1 MSAGFTNSHYSN
13 ISLFFLARLGKAYLT
28 LGSRRDLGSGNH
40 KNSWWCEPCSMAAR
54 GELRR
59 AAAWRGLSGGAREE
73 VGRRPGHLTVNKMS
87 VKFY

>member
-1 MSAGFTNSHYSN
+1 
-13 ISLFFLARLGKAYLT
+13 
-28 LGSRRDLGSGNH
+28 
-40 KNSWWCEPCSMAAR
+40 MAAS